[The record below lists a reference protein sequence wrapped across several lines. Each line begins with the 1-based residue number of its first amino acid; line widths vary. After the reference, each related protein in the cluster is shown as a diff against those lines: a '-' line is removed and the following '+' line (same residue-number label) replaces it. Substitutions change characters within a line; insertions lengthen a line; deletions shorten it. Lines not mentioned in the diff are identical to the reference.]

1 MEKFLL
7 VVASYNCSVD
17 FESLGRCSEL
27 VDILIVN
34 QYTYENGLILSA
46 PFGVEFENHKE
57 KGLSKSRNRGLDAA
71 HDRHLIIAD
80 DDLIYNLEQLKKF
93 IVAAESEFRS
103 GYGFLTFNND
113 HDTGPIR
120 NLHDHTE
127 FSVFKVPSWTIC
139 VSKAAL
145 GFCIRFDERFG
156 INGVYN
162 SGEEN
167 IYLYDLLRKGV
178 RGKHLPF
185 SPVRHVDISTGF
197 VWNSQLAKTKGALF
211 LRTFGGVKGF
221 ILLVVFMC
229 KKLPEY
235 RFNFKLF
242 FVALNEFIR
251 CSSAGGFDAC

>member
-17 FESLGRCSEL
+17 FESLGHCSGL

-34 QYTYENGLILSA
+34 QYTSEEGLILSA

-71 HDRHLIIAD
+71 HGRHLIIAD
-80 DDLIYNLEQLKKF
+80 DDLIYNLEQLEKF
-93 IVAAESEFRS
+93 IVAAEREFS
-103 GYGFLTFNND
+103 NGCGFLTFNND
-113 HDTGPIR
+113 HETGPIR
-120 NLHDHTE
+120 NAHTHTE

-139 VSKAAL
+139 VSKIAVNC
-145 GFCIRFDERFG
+145 GVRFDERFG

-167 IYLYDLLRKGV
+167 IFLFDLLKKGMH
-178 RGKHLPF
+178 GKHLPF
-185 SPVRHVDISTGF
+185 SPVKHVDISTGF
-197 VWNSQLAKTKGALF
+197 IWNSQLAKTKGALF

-221 ILLVVFMC
+221 ILLLVFMC

-235 RFNFKLF
+235 KFDFKI
-242 FVALNEFIR
+242 VIGALAEFIR
-251 CSSAGGFDAC
+251 CLSTGEFDAC